1 MHARRVVLALAL
13 ALLVVVS
20 CDTWRALRLVLLNW
34 GQNAPPLVC
43 LALAAGVVLSCRSL
57 DIASG
62 AIFSL
67 CGMLLILL
75 ANLAPEFVLLGT
87 VAALGFALAVYYL
100 MGLLSFR
107 LGIPAL
113 LCTLAAGFCAKSGSV
128 LIYSYLKGVG
138 LFSSPEGLVLERRLN
153 LTTEQS
159 IPLLS
164 NTGINLI
171 WTAGLIGVL
180 WLWRSRS
187 DWGIKHIAVGMDASA
202 ARMAGIDASAIR
214 VRAFLVAGGLVGLG
228 ALFFLFDASQG
239 GWSPDIGWN
248 RELIAIAAAVIGGTR
263 ITGGRFDALS
273 IALAA
278 VLIFALRDVV
288 DSFGWPPDYSLLAT
302 GVALI
307 AIGIIDSA
315 QTAPGR
321 KGQRRPG
328 RVRGTGSSTR

>member
-1 MHARRVVLALAL
+1 MGARRIVLAMAL

-20 CDTWRALRLVLLNW
+20 CDTWKAAWSVLHNW
-34 GQNAPPLVC
+34 GQNAPASIC
-43 LALAAGVVLSCRSL
+43 LALAAGLVLSCGSL

-67 CGMLLILL
+67 CGMFLILW
-75 ANLAPEFVLLGT
+75 ANLEPNFVLLGT
-87 VAALGFALAVYYL
+87 VGAFGLALAAYYL
-100 MGLLSFR
+100 MGFLSFR
-107 LGIPAL
+107 MGVPAL
-113 LCTLAAGFCAKSGSV
+113 LCTLAVGFCTKSTSV

-138 LFSSPEGLVLERRLN
+138 LFSSPEGIVLGRRLN
-153 LTTEQS
+153 LTADQS
-159 IPLLS
+159 IPLIS
-164 NTGINLI
+164 NTITNLI
-171 WTAGLIGVL
+171 WTFGLIIFFCF
-180 WLWRSRS
+180 WRSRS
-187 DWGIKHIAVGMDASA
+187 NWGIKHIAVGMDASA
-202 ARMAGIDASAIR
+202 ARMAGISPSAIR

-278 VLIFALRDVV
+278 VLVFALRDVV
-288 DSFGWPPDYSLLAT
+288 DSFGWPPDYSLMAT

-307 AIGIIDSA
+307 VIGLTDFA
-315 QTAPGR
+315 QTAAN
-321 KGQRRPG
+321 RREMARPD
-328 RVRGTGSSTR
+328 RLYATK